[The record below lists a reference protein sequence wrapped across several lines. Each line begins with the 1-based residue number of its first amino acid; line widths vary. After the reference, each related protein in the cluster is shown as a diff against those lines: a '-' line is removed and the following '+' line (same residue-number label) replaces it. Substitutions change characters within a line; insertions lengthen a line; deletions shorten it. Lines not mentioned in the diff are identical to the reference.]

1 MSGEEDTGSWVM
13 SKLNELI
20 APAKDTLSSVLK
32 PVAEAGGSVG
42 DTVASGVRDG
52 AKSVSDSLK
61 KLDEEGTPLRDII
74 KEGRQAVNSTLQD
87 VEQTLESTKKETEDT
102 VGDIVK
108 ETAWINRELAILNQC
123 RREYPTII
131 VGVSAVA
138 FATVSILRGRKTRT
152 LMNLVIGGGFA
163 QVGVSY
169 LEIQDRKAKR
179 G

>member
-1 MSGEEDTGSWVM
+1 MAVPVGQPIGSGAHFP
-13 SKLNELI
+13 NEPHSHTS
-20 APAKDTLSSVLK
+20 ASLS
-32 PVAEAGGSVG
+32 
-42 DTVASGVRDG
+42 
-52 AKSVSDSLK
+52 
-61 KLDEEGTPLRDII
+61 
-74 KEGRQAVNSTLQD
+74 Q
-87 VEQTLESTKKETEDT
+87 QTIESTKKETEDT

-108 ETAWINRELAILNQC
+108 ETAWINRGGIHLDHGGAPPLLSPAMHACPPTSRPPLSVHHSRTRTNRRCRHRCKFHRRRGPELAILNQC